1 MPIDKIVIRKQPKQE
16 LFKAYTV
23 VKGRTPL
30 MRPLSEVGL
39 PKNMAKKQKTAVL
52 LSELRAAGRIPA
64 RNIPGKQKKKVGTG
78 MHRMPDGTMMAN
90 SAMKKMMKLTPTT
103 RRLPRVM
110 Y

>member
-64 RNIPGKQKKKVGTG
+64 R
-78 MHRMPDGTMMAN
+78 
-90 SAMKKMMKLTPTT
+90 KKMMKLTPTT